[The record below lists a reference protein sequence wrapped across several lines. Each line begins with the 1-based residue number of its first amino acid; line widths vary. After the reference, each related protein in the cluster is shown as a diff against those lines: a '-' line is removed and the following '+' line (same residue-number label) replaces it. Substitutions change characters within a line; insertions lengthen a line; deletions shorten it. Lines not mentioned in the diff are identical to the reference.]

1 MKIINKIEIK
11 HIFISSIIIGF
22 LFSFDSFT
30 INTWFKN
37 SILGAMAVI
46 INIIGHKLIANKKG
60 CTSEYRIWNIK
71 RYGFR
76 KQNKLPKK
84 IFKKKI
90 NSIPSGI
97 IFPLILSFLSLGG
110 IKALFIGTNNI
121 KEVVYKRVKRKYEKI
136 TEVELA
142 VIATIGTLTS
152 LFIALIFQIL
162 NFKGFEHFITMNYL
176 IAIYSLI
183 PLENLDG
190 IKILFGSLPIYL
202 FTLILIIASLVL
214 INITS
219 LILTIL
225 LTIIIATI
233 ITGTYFYKSY

>member
-1 MKIINKIEIK
+1 M
-11 HIFISSIIIGF
+11 
-22 LFSFDSFT
+22 
-30 INTWFKN
+30 
-37 SILGAMAVI
+37 
-46 INIIGHKLIANKKG
+46 
-60 CTSEYRIWNIK
+60 
-71 RYGFR
+71 
-76 KQNKLPKK
+76 
-84 IFKKKI
+84 
-90 NSIPSGI
+90 
-97 IFPLILSFLSLGG
+97 
-110 IKALFIGTNNI
+110 
-121 KEVVYKRVKRKYEKI
+121 
-136 TEVELA
+136 ELA

-225 LTIIIATI
+225 LAIIIATI